1 MLKVQNV
8 SVWRDTAQILFDIDL
23 HVDKGEIVCLLGPN
37 GAGKSTMMN
46 AIIGRLSQKTGTI
59 LLEDK
64 AITHLRADQLVRHGM
79 ALSPEGRQVFA
90 PLSVYENLTLGAYA
104 RPRSQRQAVKKDLE
118 WVFELFPKLKERE
131 QQQAGTLSGGEQ
143 QMLAIGRA
151 LMSHPRVL
159 LLDEPSLGLAP
170 KIVSEIF
177 DTLQQLGQQGITIL
191 LAEQNA
197 RMAFKVAQ
205 RAYIL
210 SEGKI
215 ITTGRTEDLVQDPSV
230 QQAYLGV

>member
-8 SVWRDTAQILFDIDL
+8 SVWRDTAQILFDSDL

>member
-59 LLEDK
+59 LLEEK
-64 AITHLRADQLVRHGM
+64 PITHLRADQLVRHGM

-104 RPRSQRQAVKKDLE
+104 RPRSERHAVKKDLE